1 MLKRFT
7 VLILCLSFAL
17 FVSTLSFSQ
26 DQPAATEEKKT
37 EDMAGDEV
45 VAKDAAAASAISA
58 LQAKTYYDGVTTYA
72 NSKVLFKLT
81 TKDNVMAEKIEYR
94 IDDGTLAVYQE
105 PFAIDSEGKHIIA
118 FFGTD
123 KLGNKEDEK
132 MFRITI
138 DNTAPDIAVAASSPV
153 LKIGDRLY
161 STKSVNFTVI
171 AKDALSGVD
180 STQYSINGRDYADYV
195 APFNIINDG
204 EVELKAKS
212 IDRVSNLAEV
222 FALKVIDDA
231 DGKEVELREASI
243 KLFIDNIA
251 PKVSITPDKE
261 LVRKDAKAIASMD
274 YKYAVAAEDNESGVA
289 SILVRVDGKGDFMA
303 YKEPISFA
311 TNGDHLIEAKAVDKM
326 GNTSNS
332 TILSVFVDIIPP
344 QTTIETVTEK

>member
-7 VLILCLSFAL
+7 ILILCLSFAL
-17 FVSTLSFSQ
+17 FVSSLSFSQ
-26 DQPAATEEKKT
+26 DRPAATEEKKT

-45 VAKDAAAASAISA
+45 VAKDAVKSSAISA

-81 TKDNVMAEKIEYR
+81 TKDNVMTDKIEYR
-94 IDDGTLAVYQE
+94 VDDGALALYQA
-105 PFAIDSEGKHIIA
+105 PFVIDAEGKHIIT

-132 MFRITI
+132 TFRITI
-138 DNTAPDIAVAASSPV
+138 DNTAPDIMVIAGRPV
-153 LKIGDRLY
+153 VKIGDKLY
-161 STKSVNFTVI
+161 STKTVNFTVV
-171 AKDALSGVD
+171 AKDALSGID
-180 STQYSINGRDYADYV
+180 TTQYTINGRDYLDYV

-212 IDRVSNLAEV
+212 LDRVANLSEM
-222 FALKVIDDA
+222 FSLKVIDDA
-231 DGKEVELREASI
+231 DGKEIELRETSV

-251 PKVSITPDKE
+251 PKVTVSPDKE
-261 LVRKDAKAIASMD
+261 LVMKDSKAIASVD

-303 YKEPISFA
+303 YKEPIAFT
-311 TNGDHLIEAKAVDKM
+311 TNGDHLIEAKAIDKL
-326 GNTSNS
+326 GNMSNS

-344 QTTIETVTEK
+344 QSIIETVTE

>member
-7 VLILCLSFAL
+7 ILILCLSFAL
-17 FVSTLSFSQ
+17 FVSSLSFSQ

-45 VAKDAAAASAISA
+45 VAKDAAQPTAISA
-58 LQAKTYYDGVTTYA
+58 LQAKTYFDGVTTYA

-81 TKDNVMAEKIEYR
+81 TKDNVMTDKIEYR
-94 IDDGTLAVYQE
+94 IDDAALALYQN
-105 PFAIDSEGKHIIA
+105 PFAIDAEGKHIIT

-132 MFRITI
+132 TFRITI
-138 DNTAPDIAVAASSPV
+138 DNTAPDIMVITGKPV
-153 LKIGDRLY
+153 VKIGEKLY
-161 STKSVNFTVI
+161 STKTVNFTVV
-171 AKDALSGVD
+171 AKDALSGIE
-180 STQYSINGRDYADYV
+180 STQYTINGRDYSDYV

-204 EVELKAKS
+204 EIELKTKS
-212 IDRVSNLAEV
+212 IDRVSNLSEM
-222 FALKVIDDA
+222 FSLKVINDA
-231 DGKEVELREASI
+231 DGKEIELRETSV

-251 PKVSITPDKE
+251 PKVSVAPDKE
-261 LVRKDAKAIASMD
+261 LVTKDSKAIASVD
-274 YKYAVAAEDNESGVA
+274 YKYAVTAEDGESGVA

-303 YKEPISFA
+303 YKEPIAFT

-326 GNTSNS
+326 GNMSNS

-344 QTTIETVTEK
+344 QSIIETVTEK